1 MENGLKGLTLAAGV
15 IITCLVVSIGFFIT
29 REAKDIAVSGV
40 NQMGY
45 YTEEMSNSGIE
56 FYSGMTIS
64 GSEVERAIKRLY
76 DSCGIWIN
84 QKNNTKVYLDST
96 VADIEATINALE
108 INSYGTFEGTIE
120 YDEKGKIKWMI
131 FNQV

>member
-29 REAKDIAVSGV
+29 REAKDIATTGV

-45 YTEEMSNSGIE
+45 YTEEMANSGIE
-56 FYSGMTIS
+56 FYDGMTIT
-64 GSEVERAIKRLY
+64 GSEVERAVKRLY
-76 DSCGIWIN
+76 GNCGIWVN
-84 QKNNTKVYLDST
+84 QKNGMSSYIDRS
-96 VADIEATINALE
+96 VADLKGALSSLDLNA
-108 INSYGTFEGTIE
+108 YGTFEGKVE